1 MRIVATSDTHF
12 KTDPA
17 KIPDGDVFIHAGDLM
32 YSGQVS
38 EWQDKLDWL
47 GALPHK
53 TKLLIPGNH
62 DYYIRDYEGL
72 AGAQLR
78 RESGVKLVV
87 FEDGI
92 TILPNRMTLLGLQFV
107 TGLRGWAWNVEDADL
122 MRKLHMLGD
131 ETPDIVV
138 SHAPM
143 WQRLD
148 ALKPD
153 AVDYNR
159 QPVGTWAYAQ
169 WFQSLSV
176 KPKHWINGHIHES
189 YGRDTHEGCEFYNV
203 AMCDRNYDQT
213 NPPMVIDV

>member
-12 KTDPA
+12 HVDPA

-53 TKLLIPGNH
+53 TKLLVPGNH
-62 DYYIRDYEGL
+62 DYYIQQFEGI
-72 AGAQLR
+72 ARAQLR
-78 RESGVKLVV
+78 RDARVQLVT

-92 TILPNRMTLLGLQFV
+92 VILPNRMTLLGLQFV
-107 TGLRGWAWNVEDADL
+107 TGLRGWAWNVEDYDL
-122 MRKLHMLGD
+122 GRKLEFVVG
-131 ETPDIVV
+131 TPDIVV

-148 ALKPD
+148 AIRPD
-153 AVDYNR
+153 AEDYTR

-169 WFQSLSV
+169 WFQSLNT
-176 KPKHWINGHIHES
+176 KPKHWFCGHIHES

-213 NPPMVIDV
+213 NQPMVIDV